1 MKRFL
6 EFFRN
11 DENSLG
17 RNRVELEFL
26 PAALEIL
33 ETPPSPRKGAVLL
46 ICCSIVGAGLLCS
59 WFGRVDIVAVAKGR
73 VVPGHRALV
82 VRALHDGTI
91 EKVFCEEGGW
101 VEQGAQLLSMEAT
114 ETETDLRQ
122 LEQQILQAEEASMV
136 LRKELQL
143 LADGQ
148 LKTPDAIQGLVTD
161 SGKALASGLYGA
173 RLGLEARK
181 REAEHDL
188 VRLDTDREVKRASVA
203 MAHKLLPLQ
212 RELHAEAM
220 RVAGQDYD
228 SLSRTDVLQAL
239 EALTKTETLETQSRQ
254 EFEGLAAQRSAV
266 VARLEASFSEHRQD
280 LGLRLVEQTRILEEG
295 RISWKRLRKRF
306 EEAII
311 CAPISGIVH
320 QQSVRSAGAVVRSGE
335 TLMTLIPGKENL
347 EIEAFASNLDAG
359 WLRPGQSVRIKVE
372 SFPFTKHGTLSGRIR
387 RIAADAVEDPTSK
400 ALVFPV
406 IVELEP
412 VKCPPALL
420 AALAP
425 GMSCSA
431 EIHIEKQRL
440 LEVWL
445 SPLRRTASESFRER

>member
-1 MKRFL
+1 MKRLLGFL
-6 EFFRN
+6 RN

-33 ETPPSPRKGAVLL
+33 ETPPSPRKRAVLMV
-46 ICCSIVGAGLLCS
+46 CCSIVGAGLLCS
-59 WFGRVDIVAVAKGR
+59 WFGHVDIVAVAQGR
-73 VVPGHRALV
+73 VVPGHRAV
-82 VRALHDGTI
+82 AVRALHDGKI
-91 EKVFCEEGGW
+91 DQVFCEEGRW
-101 VEQGAQLLSMEAT
+101 VEQGERLLAMEAT

-122 LEQQILQAEEASMV
+122 LEQQIVQADEASMV
-136 LRKELQL
+136 LRRELQL
-143 LADGQ
+143 LAEGD
-148 LKTPDAIQGLVTD
+148 LKNHGPVSGLVTD

-173 RLGLEARK
+173 RLGLEARQ

-188 VRLDTDREVKRASVA
+188 VRLDADMEVKRADLL
-203 MAHKLLPLQ
+203 MARKILPLQ
-212 RELHAEAM
+212 RELHKEVM

-239 EALTKTETLETQSRQ
+239 EALTKTETLESQSQ
-254 EFEGLAAQRSAV
+254 KAVEGLAAQRSAV
-266 VARLEASFSEHRQD
+266 VARCEAALSEHWHD
-280 LGLRLVEQTRILEEG
+280 LGLRLVEQTRLLEEG
-295 RISWKRLRKRF
+295 RISVKRLRKRF
-306 EEAII
+306 EETML

-320 QQSVRSAGAVVRSGE
+320 QQSVRSAGTVVRAGE
-335 TLMTLIPGKENL
+335 TLMTLIPAKEDL

-372 SFPFTKHGTLSGRIR
+372 SFPFTKHGALSGRIR
-387 RIAADAVEDPTSK
+387 RIAADAVEDPTTK

-406 IVELEP
+406 IVQLEP
-412 VKCPPALL
+412 KASPPDLV
-420 AALAP
+420 AALVP
-425 GMSCSA
+425 GMACAA

>member
-1 MKRFL
+1 MKRLFAL
-6 EFFRN
+6 LRN
-11 DENSLG
+11 DENSRR

-46 ICCSIVGAGLLCS
+46 VCCSIVGAGLLCS
-59 WFGRVDIVAVAKGR
+59 WFGHVDIVAVAQGR
-73 VVPGHRALV
+73 VVPGHRALA

-91 EKVFCEEGGW
+91 EQVFCEEGGL
-101 VEQGAQLLSMEAT
+101 VEQGARLLSMEAN

-122 LEQQILQAEEASMV
+122 LEQQILQAEEAAMV

-143 LADGQ
+143 LADGE
-148 LKTPDAIQGLVTD
+148 LKTPDAVPGLVTD

-173 RLGLEARK
+173 RFGLEARK

-188 VRLDTDREVKRASVA
+188 VRLDTDREVKRAGLI
-203 MAHKLLPLQ
+203 MAQKLLPLQ
-212 RELHAEAM
+212 RELHARAM

-239 EALTKTETLETQSRQ
+239 EALTRTETLETQSRQ
-254 EFEGLAAQRSAV
+254 EFEGLAAQRLAV
-266 VARLEASFSEHRQD
+266 VARMEVAFSEHQQD
-280 LGLRLVEQTRILEEG
+280 LGLRLVEQTQILEEG
-295 RISWKRLRKRF
+295 RISLKRLRKRF
-306 EEAII
+306 EETFI

-320 QQSVRSAGAVVRSGE
+320 QQSVRSAGAVVRGGE

-347 EIEAFASNLDAG
+347 EIEAFASNLDSG
-359 WLRPGQSVRIKVE
+359 WLRTGQSARIKVE

-387 RIAADAVEDPTSK
+387 RIAADAVEDPKTK

-412 VKCPPALL
+412 KKSPPALL
-420 AALAP
+420 ASLAP

-445 SPLRRTASESFRER
+445 SPLRRTVNESFRER